1 MVAVVL
7 SECFITKIHRSWKTH
22 LLVWSPESS
31 IFVSTHFFFM
41 EHRVLDIKVILYSSE
56 QGSVVY
62 SSIAS
67 CVNYLRKS
75 VL

>member
-7 SECFITKIHRSWKTH
+7 SECFITEIHGSWKTH
-22 LLVWSPESS
+22 LLVWSPESN
-31 IFVSTHFFFM
+31 IFVSTHLFFM
-41 EHRVLDIKVILYSSE
+41 EHRGLGVRVKLYSSE
-56 QGSVVY
+56 QSSVIY

-67 CVNYLRKS
+67 CVNYLRDS